1 MVNMVGSPSL
11 TIMSRNTQNRS
22 HYNRRRK
29 YRSNKNTS
37 AKVDSKNDL
46 SKAPE
51 EPKPLLIDKKELR
64 EAALERAKSRPI
76 RDRIL
81 AFFRRE
87 QNKDYKELIIN
98 TEALERRVAMMEN
111 GILQGFDV
119 ERLDEDR
126 MVGAIFKGKV
136 QNLEPGLKAAFVD
149 IGQEKNAFLHY
160 WDMLPGANNDPS
172 IEIVRENKR
181 KTHGQ
186 NEAKSIQDI
195 PRAFPIGSEIVVQI
209 TKAQIGSKGPRT
221 TTNLSLPGRFL
232 VLMPFA
238 GQCGISRK
246 IEEKAERS
254 RLKRIISN
262 LSLREGMG
270 VIIRTA
276 GQNKPDRFFDRDLHL
291 VLQRWDQIEAKMK
304 TQESPAF
311 LHEEP
316 DLIGLTARDFL
327 TDDIDRV
334 QVDKK
339 EDYNR
344 LIECIQQISP
354 KSKSKVNHFAE
365 QIPIFERFNVERQI
379 EQTFMRRVLLPSG
392 GEIVMEET
400 EALVSID
407 VNTGS
412 HKGDR
417 KDGKNFILQANVEAA
432 LEVARQMRLRNLGGL
447 VIVDFIDMK
456 NKNDQRKVFQ
466 KMKSAMADDKA
477 KHNILPI
484 SQLGIMQ
491 ITRQRHDE
499 SNSSGVY
506 EACPYCTGRGIVKS
520 PRSVSIEIQRK
531 ITSAVRHHSLE
542 SMNGTGLK
550 LKVFLHPSSLR
561 RLRGPDSKL
570 IERLERNYDLK
581 ISFEAAESYHLENF
595 KIIDE
600 FNDRE
605 IR

>member
-1 MVNMVGSPSL
+1 MA
-11 TIMSRNTQNRS
+11 RNTK
-22 HYNRRRK
+22 RRPNYSKRR
-29 YRSNKNTS
+29 RSNKK
-37 AKVDSKNDL
+37 AEKKKLEADKNDL
-46 SKAPE
+46 TLPPMEPAPIS
-51 EPKPLLIDKKELR
+51 IDKCKLR
-64 EAALERAKSRPI
+64 EEAIERAKKRPI
-76 RDRIL
+76 RERIL

-87 QNKDYKELIIN
+87 TKQDYKELIIN
-98 TEALERRVAMMEN
+98 TEALERRVALIEN
-111 GILQGFDV
+111 GVLQAFDV
-119 ERLDEDR
+119 ERLDEER

-136 QNLEPGLKAAFVD
+136 QNLEPGLKAAFVN

-181 KTHGQ
+181 KTPH
-186 NEAKSIQDI
+186 NRVEAKSIQEI
-195 PRAFPIGSEIVVQI
+195 PKVFPVGSEIIVQI
-209 TKAQIGSKGPRT
+209 TKGQIGSKGPRT
-221 TTNLSLPGRFL
+221 TTNLSLAGRFL
-232 VLMPFA
+232 VMMPYA

-246 IEEKAERS
+246 IDDKAERS

-276 GQNKPDRFFDRDLHL
+276 GQNKPERFFDRDLHL
-291 VLQRWDQIEAKMK
+291 LLQQWDEIEAKMK
-304 TQESPAF
+304 SQDSPCF
-311 LHEEP
+311 LYQEP
-316 DLIGLTARDFL
+316 DLIALTARDFL

-334 QVDKK
+334 QIDRK
-339 EDYNR
+339 EDYTR
-344 LIECIQQISP
+344 LIETIQRISP
-354 KSKSKVNHFAE
+354 KSKSKVTHFDE
-365 QIPIFERFNVERQI
+365 EIPIFERFNVERQI

-417 KDGKNFILQANVEAA
+417 KDGKNFILQANIEAA
-432 LEVARQMRLRNLGGL
+432 AEVCRQMRLRNLGGL
-447 VIVDFIDMK
+447 VIIDFIDMK
-456 NKNDQRKVFQ
+456 NKGDQRKVFQ
-466 KMKSAMADDKA
+466 KMKSSMADDKA

-499 SNSSGVY
+499 SNSSGIY
-506 EACPYCTGRGIVKS
+506 EPCPYCSGRGIVKS
-520 PRSVSIEIQRK
+520 PRAVSIEIQRK
-531 ITSAVRHHSLE
+531 ITSVVRRLRE
-542 SMNGTGLK
+542 ENIEKEAILK
-550 LKVFLHPSSLR
+550 IFLHPSTLR

-570 IERLERNYDLK
+570 IDRMERNYGLK
-581 ISFEAAESYHLENF
+581 LTFEAAETYHVENF
-595 KIIDE
+595 KLIDE
-600 FNDRE
+600 STNNE

>member
-1 MVNMVGSPSL
+1 MA
-11 TIMSRNTQNRS
+11 RNTKRRSKYSKHRRNRPQKG
-22 HYNRRRK
+22 NV
-29 YRSNKNTS
+29 NTLP
-37 AKVDSKNDL
+37 KNDL
-46 SKAPE
+46 TSAPV
-51 EPKPLLIDKKELR
+51 EPDPVLIDKKELR
-64 EAALERAKSRPI
+64 DQALERAKNRPI
-76 RDRIL
+76 RERIV

-87 QNKDYKELIIN
+87 KNKDYKELIIN
-98 TEALERRVAMMEN
+98 TEALERRVAKIEN
-111 GILQGFDV
+111 GILQGFEV
-119 ERLDEDR
+119 ERLSEDR

-172 IEIVRENKR
+172 IEIVRENK
-181 KTHGQ
+181 K
-186 NEAKSIQDI
+186 KSSGKSEIKSVKDI
-195 PRAFPIGSEIVVQI
+195 PKAFPIGSEIVVQI

-232 VLMPFA
+232 VLMPYA

-246 IEEKAERS
+246 IEDKSERG
-254 RLKRIISN
+254 RLKRIITS

-276 GQNKPDRFFDRDLHL
+276 GQNKPEQFFDRDLHL
-291 VLQRWDQIEAKMK
+291 LLQQWDEIESKIK
-304 TQESPAF
+304 SQDSPAF

-327 TDDIDRV
+327 TDDVDRV
-334 QVDKK
+334 QIDNK

-344 LIECIQQISP
+344 LIETIQRISP
-354 KSKSKVNHFAE
+354 KSKSKVSHFDE
-365 QIPIFERFNVERQI
+365 EIPIFERFNVERQI
-379 EQTFMRRVLLPSG
+379 EQTFMRRVMLPSG

-412 HKGDR
+412 HRGDR

-432 LEVARQMRLRNLGGL
+432 AEVARQMRLRNLGGL
-447 VIVDFIDMK
+447 VIIDFIDMK
-456 NKNDQRKVFQ
+456 NKNDQKKVLK
-466 KMKSAMADDKA
+466 KMRDSMSDDKA
-477 KHNILPI
+477 KHNVLPI

-499 SNSSGVY
+499 SNSSGIY

-531 ITSAVRHHSLE
+531 ISNAIRRSKIEQPTREEISLQ
-542 SMNGTGLK
+542 
-550 LKVFLHPSSLR
+550 VFLHPSTLR
-561 RLRGPDSKL
+561 RLRGPDSVL
-570 IERLERNYDLK
+570 IERMERNYNLT
-581 ISFEAAESYHLENF
+581 ISFEAADTYHVENF
-595 KIIDE
+595 KVVDE
-600 FNDRE
+600 INGNEVR
-605 IR
+605 

>member
-1 MVNMVGSPSL
+1 MA
-11 TIMSRNTQNRS
+11 RNTK
-22 HYNRRRK
+22 RRPNYSKRR
-29 YRSNKNTS
+29 RSNKKAETKEAES
-37 AKVDSKNDL
+37 DKNDL
-46 SKAPE
+46 TLPPVEPAPIS
-51 EPKPLLIDKKELR
+51 IDKGKLR
-64 EAALERAKSRPI
+64 EAAIERAKKRPI
-76 RDRIL
+76 RERIL

-87 QNKDYKELIIN
+87 TKQDYKELIIN
-98 TEALERRVAMMEN
+98 TEALERRVALIEN
-111 GILQGFDV
+111 GVLQAFDV
-119 ERLDEDR
+119 ERLDEER

-181 KTHGQ
+181 KTPH
-186 NEAKSIQDI
+186 NRLEAKSIQEI
-195 PRAFPIGSEIVVQI
+195 PKVFPVGSEIVVQI
-209 TKAQIGSKGPRT
+209 TKGQIGSKGPRT
-221 TTNLSLPGRFL
+221 TTNLSLAGRFL
-232 VLMPFA
+232 VMMPYA

-246 IEEKAERS
+246 IDDKTERS

-276 GQNKPDRFFDRDLHL
+276 GQNKPERFFDRDLHL
-291 VLQRWDQIEAKMK
+291 LLQQWDEIEAKMK
-304 TQESPAF
+304 SQDSPCF
-311 LHEEP
+311 LYQEP

-334 QVDKK
+334 QLDRK
-339 EDYNR
+339 EDYTR
-344 LIECIQQISP
+344 LIETIQRISP
-354 KSKSKVNHFAE
+354 KSKSKVSHFDE
-365 QIPIFERFNVERQI
+365 EIPIFERFNVERQI

-417 KDGKNFILQANVEAA
+417 KDGKNFILQANIEAA
-432 LEVARQMRLRNLGGL
+432 AEVCRQMRLRNLGGL
-447 VIVDFIDMK
+447 VIIDFIDMK
-456 NKNDQRKVFQ
+456 NKGDQRKVFQ
-466 KMKSAMADDKA
+466 KMKSSMADDKA

-499 SNSSGVY
+499 SNSSGIY
-506 EACPYCTGRGIVKS
+506 EPCPYCSGRGIVKS
-520 PRSVSIEIQRK
+520 PRAVSIEIQRK
-531 ITSAVRHHSLE
+531 ITSVVRRLRE
-542 SMNGTGLK
+542 ENIEKETNLK
-550 LKVFLHPSSLR
+550 IFLHPSTLR

-570 IERLERNYDLK
+570 IDRMERNYGLK
-581 ISFEAAESYHLENF
+581 LTFEAAETYHMENF
-595 KIIDE
+595 KLIDE
-600 FNDRE
+600 SSNNE

>member
-1 MVNMVGSPSL
+1 MA
-11 TIMSRNTQNRS
+11 RNTKRRPNYS
-22 HYNRRRK
+22 KRRRN
-29 YRSNKNTS
+29 RTS
-37 AKVDSKNDL
+37 SASPDPETNGNDL
-46 SKAPE
+46 TAPPAE
-51 EPKPLLIDKKELR
+51 AKPIHIDKRELR
-64 EAALERAKSRPI
+64 DACLERVKNRPI
-76 RDRIL
+76 RERIIS
-81 AFFRRE
+81 FFRRE
-87 QNKDYKELIIN
+87 PDKDYRELIIN

-111 GILQGFDV
+111 GILRGFDI

-172 IEIVRENKR
+172 IEIVRQNKR
-181 KTHGQ
+181 KSSGRK
-186 NEAKSIQDI
+186 EAKSVQDI
-195 PRAFPIGSEIVVQI
+195 PRAFPVGSEIVVQI

-232 VLMPFA
+232 VLMPYA

-246 IEEKAERS
+246 IDDKQERS
-254 RLKRIISN
+254 KLKRLINTLN
-262 LSLREGMG
+262 LPEGMG

-276 GQNKPDRFFDRDLHL
+276 GQGKHEKFFKRDLEL
-291 VLQRWDQIEAKMK
+291 LLQQWSKIEAKIKNNK
-304 TQESPAF
+304 TPAF
-311 LHEEP
+311 LYQEP

-327 TDDIDRV
+327 TEDVDRV

-339 EDYNR
+339 DDYNK
-344 LIECIQQISP
+344 LIETIQKISP
-354 KSKSKVNHFAE
+354 KFAKKVTFFDE
-365 QIPIFERFNVERQI
+365 EIPIFERFNVERQI

-412 HKGDR
+412 HKGNR

-432 LEVARQMRLRNLGGL
+432 MEVARQMRLRNLGGL
-447 VIVDFIDMK
+447 VIIDFIDMK
-456 NKNDQRKVFQ
+456 NKGDQRKVFQ
-466 KMKSAMADDKA
+466 KMKGAMADDKA

-506 EACPYCTGRGIVKS
+506 EPCPYCSGRGIVKS
-520 PRSVSIEIQRK
+520 PRAVSIEIQRK
-531 ITSAVRHHSLE
+531 ITSMVRRFRMEEGKEDLS
-542 SMNGTGLK
+542 
-550 LKVFLHPSSLR
+550 LKVFLHPSTLR

-570 IERLERNYDLK
+570 IDRMERNYGLK
-581 ISFEAAESYHLENF
+581 LSFEAADTYHVENF
-595 KIIDE
+595 KVIDE
-600 FNDRE
+600 STGKE
-605 IR
+605 VI

>member
-1 MVNMVGSPSL
+1 MA
-11 TIMSRNTQNRS
+11 RNTK
-22 HYNRRRK
+22 RRPNYSKRR
-29 YRSNKNTS
+29 RSNKKAETKEAES
-37 AKVDSKNDL
+37 DKNDL
-46 SKAPE
+46 TLPPVEPAPIS
-51 EPKPLLIDKKELR
+51 IDKGKLR
-64 EAALERAKSRPI
+64 EAAIERAKKRPI
-76 RDRIL
+76 RERIL

-87 QNKDYKELIIN
+87 TKQDYKELIIN
-98 TEALERRVAMMEN
+98 TEALERRVALIEN
-111 GILQGFDV
+111 GVLQAFDV
-119 ERLDEDR
+119 ERLDEER

-181 KTHGQ
+181 KTPH
-186 NEAKSIQDI
+186 NRLEAKSIQEI
-195 PRAFPIGSEIVVQI
+195 PKVFPVGSEIVVQI
-209 TKAQIGSKGPRT
+209 TKGQIGSKGPRT
-221 TTNLSLPGRFL
+221 TTNLSLAGRFL
-232 VLMPFA
+232 VMMPYA

-246 IEEKAERS
+246 IDDKTERS

-276 GQNKPDRFFDRDLHL
+276 GQNKPERFFDRDLHL
-291 VLQRWDQIEAKMK
+291 LLQQWDEIEAKMK
-304 TQESPAF
+304 SQDSPCF
-311 LHEEP
+311 LYQEP

-334 QVDKK
+334 QIERK
-339 EDYNR
+339 EDYTR
-344 LIECIQQISP
+344 LIETIQRISP
-354 KSKSKVNHFAE
+354 KSKSKVSHFDE
-365 QIPIFERFNVERQI
+365 EIPIFERFNVERQI

-417 KDGKNFILQANVEAA
+417 KDGKNFILQANIEAA
-432 LEVARQMRLRNLGGL
+432 AEVCRQMRLRNLGGL
-447 VIVDFIDMK
+447 VIIDFIDMK
-456 NKNDQRKVFQ
+456 NKGDQRKVFQ
-466 KMKSAMADDKA
+466 KMKSSMADDKA

-499 SNSSGVY
+499 SNSSGIY
-506 EACPYCTGRGIVKS
+506 EPCPYCSGRGIVKS
-520 PRSVSIEIQRK
+520 PRAVSIEIQRK
-531 ITSAVRHHSLE
+531 ITSVIRRLRE
-542 SMNGTGLK
+542 ENIEKETNLK
-550 LKVFLHPSSLR
+550 IFLHPSTLR

-570 IERLERNYDLK
+570 IDRMERNYGLK
-581 ISFEAAESYHLENF
+581 LTFEAAETYHMENF
-595 KIIDE
+595 KLIDE
-600 FNDRE
+600 SSNNE

>member
-1 MVNMVGSPSL
+1 MA
-11 TIMSRNTQNRS
+11 RNTK
-22 HYNRRRK
+22 RRPNYSKRR
-29 YRSNKNTS
+29 RSNKKAETKEAES
-37 AKVDSKNDL
+37 DKNDL
-46 SKAPE
+46 TLPPVEPAPIS
-51 EPKPLLIDKKELR
+51 IDKGKLR
-64 EAALERAKSRPI
+64 EAAIERAKKRPI
-76 RDRIL
+76 RERIL

-87 QNKDYKELIIN
+87 TKQDYKELIIN
-98 TEALERRVAMMEN
+98 TEALERRVALIEN
-111 GILQGFDV
+111 GVLQAFDV
-119 ERLDEDR
+119 ERLDEER

-181 KTHGQ
+181 KTPH
-186 NEAKSIQDI
+186 NRLEAKSIQEI
-195 PRAFPIGSEIVVQI
+195 PKVFPVGSEIVVQI
-209 TKAQIGSKGPRT
+209 TKGQIGSKGPRT
-221 TTNLSLPGRFL
+221 TTNLSLAGRFL
-232 VLMPFA
+232 VMMPYA

-246 IEEKAERS
+246 IDDKTERS

-276 GQNKPDRFFDRDLHL
+276 GQNKPERFFDRDLHL
-291 VLQRWDQIEAKMK
+291 LLQQWDEIEAKMK
-304 TQESPAF
+304 SQDSPCF
-311 LHEEP
+311 LYQEP

-334 QVDKK
+334 QIDRK
-339 EDYNR
+339 EDYTR
-344 LIECIQQISP
+344 LIETIQRISP
-354 KSKSKVNHFAE
+354 KSKSKVSHFDE
-365 QIPIFERFNVERQI
+365 EIPIFERFNVERQI

-417 KDGKNFILQANVEAA
+417 KDGKNFILQANIEAA
-432 LEVARQMRLRNLGGL
+432 AEVCRQMRLRNLGGL
-447 VIVDFIDMK
+447 VIIDFIDMK
-456 NKNDQRKVFQ
+456 NKGDQRKVFQ
-466 KMKSAMADDKA
+466 KMKSSMADDKA

-499 SNSSGVY
+499 SNSSGIY
-506 EACPYCTGRGIVKS
+506 EPCPYCSGRGIVKS
-520 PRSVSIEIQRK
+520 PRAVSIEIQRK
-531 ITSAVRHHSLE
+531 ITSVIRRLRE
-542 SMNGTGLK
+542 ENIEKETNLK
-550 LKVFLHPSSLR
+550 IFLHPSTLR

-570 IERLERNYDLK
+570 IDRMERNYGLK
-581 ISFEAAESYHLENF
+581 LTFEAAETYHMENF
-595 KIIDE
+595 KLIDE
-600 FNDRE
+600 SSNNE

>member
-1 MVNMVGSPSL
+1 MA
-11 TIMSRNTQNRS
+11 RNTK
-22 HYNRRRK
+22 RRPNYSKRR
-29 YRSNKNTS
+29 RSNKN
-37 AKVDSKNDL
+37 AEKRKADSDINNL
-46 SKAPE
+46 TLPPVEPAPIS
-51 EPKPLLIDKKELR
+51 IDKGKLR
-64 EAALERAKSRPI
+64 DAAIERAKKRPI
-76 RDRIL
+76 RERIL

-87 QNKDYKELIIN
+87 TKQDYKELIIN
-98 TEALERRVAMMEN
+98 TEALERRVALIEN
-111 GILQGFDV
+111 GVLQAFDV
-119 ERLDEDR
+119 ERLDEER

-181 KTHGQ
+181 KTPH
-186 NEAKSIQDI
+186 NRLEAKSIQEI
-195 PRAFPIGSEIVVQI
+195 PKVFPVGSEIVVQI
-209 TKAQIGSKGPRT
+209 TKGQIGSKGPRT
-221 TTNLSLPGRFL
+221 TTNLSLAGRFL
-232 VLMPFA
+232 VLMPYA

-246 IEEKAERS
+246 IDDKAERS

-276 GQNKPDRFFDRDLHL
+276 GQNKPERFFDRDLHL
-291 VLQRWDQIEAKMK
+291 LLQGWDEIEAKMK
-304 TQESPAF
+304 SQDSPCF
-311 LHEEP
+311 LYQEP

-334 QVDKK
+334 QIDRK
-339 EDYNR
+339 EDYTR
-344 LIECIQQISP
+344 LIETIQRISP
-354 KSKSKVNHFAE
+354 KSKSKVSHFDE
-365 QIPIFERFNVERQI
+365 EIPIFERFNVERQI

-417 KDGKNFILQANVEAA
+417 KDGKNFILQANLEAA
-432 LEVARQMRLRNLGGL
+432 AEVCRQMRLRNLGGL
-447 VIVDFIDMK
+447 VIIDFIDMK
-456 NKNDQRKVFQ
+456 NKGDQRKVFQ
-466 KMKSAMADDKA
+466 RMKSSMADDKA

-499 SNSSGVY
+499 SNSSGIY
-506 EACPYCTGRGIVKS
+506 ESCPYCSGRGIVKS
-520 PRSVSIEIQRK
+520 PRAVSIEIQRK
-531 ITSAVRHHSLE
+531 ITSVVRRLRE
-542 SMNGTGLK
+542 ENIEKEANLK
-550 LKVFLHPSSLR
+550 IFLHPSTLR
-561 RLRGPDSKL
+561 RFRGPDSKL
-570 IERLERNYDLK
+570 IDRMERNYGLK
-581 ISFEAAESYHLENF
+581 LTFEAAETYHVENF
-595 KIIDE
+595 KLIDE
-600 FNDRE
+600 STNSE

>member
-1 MVNMVGSPSL
+1 MARRNRHRAS
-11 TIMSRNTQNRS
+11 SRNYQ
-22 HYNRRRK
+22 K
-29 YRSNKNTS
+29 KNS
-37 AKVDSKNDL
+37 SSSEENGNQSENDL
-46 SKAPE
+46 SAAPVE
-51 EPKPLLIDKKELR
+51 QPPFNVDKGKLR
-64 EAALERAKSRPI
+64 DEALERAKNRPI
-76 RDRIL
+76 RERIL
-81 AFFRRE
+81 AFFRR
-87 QNKDYKELIIN
+87 QQSKDYKELIIN

-111 GILQGFDV
+111 GILQAFDI
-119 ERLDEDR
+119 ERLDKER

-136 QNLEPGLKAAFVD
+136 QNLEAGLKAAFVD

-172 IEIVRENKR
+172 VEIVRENKKKSKGR
-181 KTHGQ
+181 
-186 NEAKSIQDI
+186 NEAKSVSDI
-195 PRAFPIGSEIVVQI
+195 PRVFPIGSEIVVQI

-232 VLMPFA
+232 VLMPYA

-246 IEEKAERS
+246 IEERSERT
-254 RLKRIISN
+254 RIKRIIGN
-262 LSLREGMG
+262 LPLREGMG
-270 VIIRTA
+270 VIVRTA
-276 GQNKPDRFFDRDLHL
+276 GQNKPERFFVRDLHIL
-291 VLQRWDQIEAKMK
+291 MQQWDQIEAKIK
-304 TQESPAF
+304 SEKEPT
-311 LHEEP
+311 LLYEEP

-334 QVDKK
+334 QVDNQA
-339 EDYNR
+339 DFNR
-344 LIECIQQISP
+344 LIETIQKVSP
-354 KSKSKVNHFAE
+354 KSKSKVSFFDE
-365 QIPIFERFNVERQI
+365 EIPIFQRFNVERQI

-417 KDGKNFILQANVEAA
+417 KDGKNFILQANIEAA
-432 LEVARQMRLRNLGGL
+432 VEVARQMRLRNLGGL

-456 NKNDQRKVFQ
+456 SKGDQKKVFQ
-466 KMKSAMADDKA
+466 KMKSAMADDKS

-506 EACPYCTGRGIVKS
+506 EPCPYCKGRGIVKS
-520 PRSVSIEIQRK
+520 PRSVSIEIQRL
-531 ITSAVRHHSLE
+531 ITSAVRAQITDSSE
-542 SMNGTGLK
+542 SNPK
-550 LKVFLHPSSLR
+550 IKVFLHPRTLR
-561 RLRGPDSKL
+561 RLRGPDSSL
-570 IERLERNYDLK
+570 IKRLELNYNLE
-581 ISFEAAESYHLENF
+581 INFEAAETYHIENY

-600 FNDRE
+600 VSGKE

>member
-1 MVNMVGSPSL
+1 
-11 TIMSRNTQNRS
+11 MSRNTKNRS
-22 HYNRRRK
+22 HNRRRN
-29 YRSNKNTS
+29 RSNRKPVEN
-37 AKVDSKNDL
+37 AEPKNDL
-46 SKAPE
+46 TRAPT
-51 EPKPLLIDKKELR
+51 EPKPIHIDKKELR
-64 EAALERAKSRPI
+64 ESALDRAKNRPI
-76 RDRIL
+76 RERIL
-81 AFFRRE
+81 SFFRRE
-87 QNKDYKELIIN
+87 KDKDYKELIIN

-119 ERLDEDR
+119 ERLNEDR

-172 IEIVRENKR
+172 IEIVRENK
-181 KTHGQ
+181 KKSSGK
-186 NEAKSIQDI
+186 NEAKSIKDI

-232 VLMPFA
+232 VLMPYA

-246 IEEKAERS
+246 IEEKSERT
-254 RLKRIISN
+254 RLKRILSN

-276 GQNKPDRFFDRDLHL
+276 GQNKPERFFDRDLHL
-291 VLQRWDQIEAKMK
+291 LLQQWDEIEAKM
-304 TQESPAF
+304 QSQDSPAF
-311 LHEEP
+311 LYEEP

-334 QVDKK
+334 QVDNKD
-339 EDYNR
+339 DYNR
-344 LIECIQQISP
+344 LIETIQRISP
-354 KSKSKVNHFAE
+354 KSKSKVSHFDE
-365 QIPIFERFNVERQI
+365 EIPIFERFNVERQI

-417 KDGKNFILQANVEAA
+417 KDGKNFILQANIEAA
-432 LEVARQMRLRNLGGL
+432 MEVCRQMRLRNLGGL

-466 KMKSAMADDKA
+466 KMKASMADDKA

-506 EACPYCTGRGIVKS
+506 EPCPYCNGRGIVKS

-531 ITSAVRHHSLE
+531 ITSAVRRSRLE
-542 SMNGTGLK
+542 PSTERNLK
-550 LKVFLHPSSLR
+550 LKVFLHPSTLR

-570 IERLERNYDLK
+570 VERMERNYDLQ
-581 ISFEAAESYHLENF
+581 IEFEASDSYHLENF
-595 KIIDE
+595 KIIDLATDQE
-600 FNDRE
+600 VR
-605 IR
+605 

>member
-1 MVNMVGSPSL
+1 M
-11 TIMSRNTQNRS
+11 TR
-22 HYNRRRK
+22 
-29 YRSNKNTS
+29 
-37 AKVDSKNDL
+37 
-46 SKAPE
+46 APT
-51 EPKPLLIDKKELR
+51 EPKPIHIDKKELR
-64 EAALERAKSRPI
+64 ESALERAKNRPI
-76 RDRIL
+76 RERIL
-81 AFFRRE
+81 SFFRRE
-87 QNKDYKELIIN
+87 KDKDYKELIIN

-119 ERLDEDR
+119 ERLNEDR

-172 IEIVRENKR
+172 IEIVRENK
-181 KTHGQ
+181 KKSSGK
-186 NEAKSIQDI
+186 NEAKSIKDI

-232 VLMPFA
+232 VLMPYA

-246 IEEKAERS
+246 IEEKSERT
-254 RLKRIISN
+254 RLKRILSN

-276 GQNKPDRFFDRDLHL
+276 GQNKPERFFDRDLHL
-291 VLQRWDQIEAKMK
+291 LLQQWDEIEAKM
-304 TQESPAF
+304 QSQDSPAF
-311 LHEEP
+311 LYEEP

-334 QVDKK
+334 QVDNKD
-339 EDYNR
+339 DYNR
-344 LIECIQQISP
+344 LIETIQRISP
-354 KSKSKVNHFAE
+354 KSKSKVSHFDE
-365 QIPIFERFNVERQI
+365 EIPIFERFNVERQI

-417 KDGKNFILQANVEAA
+417 KDGKNFILQANIEAA
-432 LEVARQMRLRNLGGL
+432 MEVCRQMRLRNLGGL

-466 KMKSAMADDKA
+466 KMKASMADDKA

-506 EACPYCTGRGIVKS
+506 EPCPYCNGRGIVKS

-531 ITSAVRHHSLE
+531 ITSAVRRSRLE
-542 SMNGTGLK
+542 PSTERNLK
-550 LKVFLHPSSLR
+550 LKVFLHPSTLR

-570 IERLERNYDLK
+570 VERMERNYDLQ
-581 ISFEAAESYHLENF
+581 IEFEASDSYHLENF
-595 KIIDE
+595 KIIDLATDQE
-600 FNDRE
+600 VR
-605 IR
+605 

>member
-1 MVNMVGSPSL
+1 MA
-11 TIMSRNTQNRS
+11 RNTKRRPNYS
-22 HYNRRRK
+22 KRRRK
-29 YRSNKNTS
+29 TKPSQPETPERG
-37 AKVDSKNDL
+37 L
-46 SKAPE
+46 SSPPV
-51 EPKPLLIDKKELR
+51 EPPPIHIDKKELR
-64 EAALERAKSRPI
+64 EAAELRAKNRPI
-76 RDRIL
+76 RERIAAL
-81 AFFRRE
+81 LFRRE
-87 QNKDYKELIIN
+87 PNKDYKELIIN
-98 TEALERRVAMMEN
+98 TEALERRVATMEN
-111 GILQGFDV
+111 GILQGFEV

-136 QNLEPGLKAAFVD
+136 QNLEAGLKAAFVD

-172 IEIVRENKR
+172 IEIVRENKSKSSR
-181 KTHGQ
+181 
-186 NEAKSIQDI
+186 NDAKSVKDI
-195 PRAFPIGSEIVVQI
+195 PRAFPVGKEIVVQI

-232 VLMPFA
+232 VLMPYS

-246 IEEKAERS
+246 IEDKAERAK
-254 RLKRIISN
+254 LKRMIGN
-262 LSLREGMG
+262 LPLREGMG
-270 VIIRTA
+270 VIIRTV
-276 GQNKPDRFFDRDLHL
+276 GQGKDDKFFLRDFDML
-291 VLQRWDQIEAKMK
+291 LQQWDEIEAKIK
-304 TQESPAF
+304 TQQSPAF
-311 LHEEP
+311 LYQEP

-339 EDYNR
+339 DDYNR
-344 LIECIQQISP
+344 LIEKTHVKQLRRKI
-354 KSKSKVNHFAE
+354 NLFDE
-365 QIPIFERFNVERQI
+365 EIPIFERFNVERQI

-432 LEVARQMRLRNLGGL
+432 MEVARQMRLRNLGGL
-447 VIVDFIDMK
+447 VIIDFIDMK
-456 NKNDQRKVFQ
+456 NKGDQRKVFT
-466 KMKSAMADDKA
+466 KMKTAMAEDKA

-506 EACPYCTGRGIVKS
+506 EPCPYCMGRGIVKS
-520 PRSVSIEIQRK
+520 PRAVSIEIQRK
-531 ITSAVRHHSLE
+531 ITNMVRRFRMDEGKENL
-542 SMNGTGLK
+542 NLK
-550 LKVFLHPSSLR
+550 IFLHPSALR

-570 IERLERNYDLK
+570 MDLMERNYDVKL
-581 ISFEAAESYHLENF
+581 SFEAAESYHVENY
-595 KIIDE
+595 KLIDE
-600 FNDRE
+600 LTGKE
-605 IR
+605 IL

>member
-1 MVNMVGSPSL
+1 MA
-11 TIMSRNTQNRS
+11 RNTK
-22 HYNRRRK
+22 RRPNYSKRR
-29 YRSNKNTS
+29 RSNKK
-37 AKVDSKNDL
+37 AEKKKLEADKNDL
-46 SKAPE
+46 TLPPMEPAPIS
-51 EPKPLLIDKKELR
+51 IDKCKLR
-64 EAALERAKSRPI
+64 EEAIERAKKRPI
-76 RDRIL
+76 RERIL

-87 QNKDYKELIIN
+87 TKQDYKELIIN
-98 TEALERRVAMMEN
+98 TEALERRVALIEN
-111 GILQGFDV
+111 GVLQAFDV
-119 ERLDEDR
+119 ERLDEER

-136 QNLEPGLKAAFVD
+136 QNLEPGLKAAFVN

-181 KTHGQ
+181 KTPH
-186 NEAKSIQDI
+186 NRVEAKSIQEI
-195 PRAFPIGSEIVVQI
+195 PKVFPVGSEIIVQI
-209 TKAQIGSKGPRT
+209 TKGQIGSKGPRT
-221 TTNLSLPGRFL
+221 TTNLSLAGRFL
-232 VLMPFA
+232 VMMPYA

-246 IEEKAERS
+246 IDDKAERS

-276 GQNKPDRFFDRDLHL
+276 GQNKPERFFDRDLHL
-291 VLQRWDQIEAKMK
+291 LLQQWDEIEAKMK
-304 TQESPAF
+304 SQDSPCF
-311 LHEEP
+311 LYQEP

-334 QVDKK
+334 QIDRK
-339 EDYNR
+339 EDYTR
-344 LIECIQQISP
+344 LIETIQRISP
-354 KSKSKVNHFAE
+354 KSKSKVTHFDE
-365 QIPIFERFNVERQI
+365 EIPIFERFNVERQV

-417 KDGKNFILQANVEAA
+417 KDGKNFILQANIEAA
-432 LEVARQMRLRNLGGL
+432 AEVCRQMRLRNLGGL
-447 VIVDFIDMK
+447 VIIDFIDMK
-456 NKNDQRKVFQ
+456 NKGDQRKVFQ
-466 KMKSAMADDKA
+466 KMKSSMADDKA

-499 SNSSGVY
+499 SNSSGIY
-506 EACPYCTGRGIVKS
+506 EPCPYCSGRGIVKS
-520 PRSVSIEIQRK
+520 PRAVSIEIQRK
-531 ITSAVRHHSLE
+531 ITSVVRRLRE
-542 SMNGTGLK
+542 ENIEKEAILK
-550 LKVFLHPSSLR
+550 IFLHPSTLR

-570 IERLERNYDLK
+570 IDRMERNYGLK
-581 ISFEAAESYHLENF
+581 LTFEAAETYHVENF
-595 KIIDE
+595 KLIDE
-600 FNDRE
+600 STNNE

>member
-1 MVNMVGSPSL
+1 MARRKRHRSS
-11 TIMSRNTQNRS
+11 SRNNTNKSSTGSANPDSPVPTDLTQAPVEPPPF
-22 HYNRRRK
+22 H
-29 YRSNKNTS
+29 
-37 AKVDSKNDL
+37 VDKG
-46 SKAPE
+46 K
-51 EPKPLLIDKKELR
+51 LR
-64 EAALERAKSRPI
+64 EHALERAKNRPI
-76 RDRIL
+76 RERIL
-81 AFFRRE
+81 AFFRR
-87 QNKDYKELIIN
+87 QQSKDYKELIIN

-111 GILQGFDV
+111 GILQGFDI
-119 ERLDEDR
+119 ERLDKER

-136 QNLEPGLKAAFVD
+136 QNLEAGLKAAFVD

-172 IEIVRENKR
+172 IEIVRENK
-181 KTHGQ
+181 KKSKGKD
-186 NEAKSIQDI
+186 EAKSVSDI
-195 PRAFPIGSEIVVQI
+195 PRVYPIGSEIVVQI

-232 VLMPFA
+232 VLMPYA

-246 IEEKAERS
+246 IEEKSERS
-254 RLKRIISN
+254 RLKRIIGN

-276 GQNKPDRFFDRDLHL
+276 GQNKPERFFVRDLHL
-291 VLQRWDQIEAKMK
+291 LLQQWDQIESRIKNDP
-304 TQESPAF
+304 SPA
-311 LHEEP
+311 LLYEEP

-327 TDDIDRV
+327 TDDVDRV
-334 QVDKK
+334 QVDNQ
-339 EDYNR
+339 EDFSR
-344 LIECIQQISP
+344 LLETIQKISP
-354 KSKSKVNHFAE
+354 KSKSKVSLFE
-365 QIPIFERFNVERQI
+365 EDIPIFQRFNVERQI

-432 LEVARQMRLRNLGGL
+432 AEVARQMRLRNLGGL

-456 NKNDQRKVFQ
+456 SKGDQRKVFQ
-466 KMKSAMADDKA
+466 KMKSSMAEDKA

-506 EACPYCTGRGIVKS
+506 EPCPYCKGRGVVKS
-520 PRSVSIEIQRK
+520 PRSVSIEIQRL
-531 ITSAVRHHSLE
+531 ITSAVRRQQLE
-542 SMNGTGLK
+542 SSAANLT
-550 LKVFLHPSSLR
+550 LKVYLHPRTLR
-561 RLRGPDSKL
+561 RLRGPDAPLIQKL
-570 IERLERNYDLK
+570 EKNYGLEITY
-581 ISFEAAESYHLENF
+581 EAAESYHIENY
-595 KIIDE
+595 KIVDE
-600 FNDRE
+600 LSGKE

>member
-1 MVNMVGSPSL
+1 MLSVLGYTSL
-11 TIMSRNTQNRS
+11 QIMARNTKRRS
-22 HYNRRRK
+22 NYSKNRRNHSSRGK
-29 YRSNKNTS
+29 PKKPNTT
-37 AKVDSKNDL
+37 NDL
-46 SKAPE
+46 SSAPS
-51 EPKPLLIDKKELR
+51 EPDPILIDKKELR
-64 EAALERAKSRPI
+64 DGALERAKSRPI
-76 RDRIL
+76 RERIM

-87 QNKDYKELIIN
+87 ANKDYKELIIN
-98 TEALERRVAMMEN
+98 TEALERRVARIEN

-172 IEIVRENKR
+172 IEIVRENK
-181 KTHGQ
+181 KKSSGK
-186 NEAKSIQDI
+186 NEIKSIKDI
-195 PRAFPIGSEIVVQI
+195 PKAFPIGSEIVVQI

-232 VLMPFA
+232 VLMPYA

-246 IEEKAERS
+246 IEDKSERS
-254 RLKRIISN
+254 RLKRIIGN

-276 GQNKPDRFFDRDLHL
+276 GQNKPERFFDRDLNL
-291 VLQRWDQIEAKMK
+291 LKKQWDEIEAKMK
-304 TQESPAF
+304 SQDSPAF
-311 LHEEP
+311 LYEEP

-327 TDDIDRV
+327 TDDVDRV

-344 LIECIQQISP
+344 LIETIQRISP
-354 KSKSKVNHFAE
+354 KSKSKVTHFDE
-365 QIPIFERFNVERQI
+365 EIPIFERFNVERQI

-417 KDGKNFILQANVEAA
+417 KDGKNFILQANIEAA
-432 LEVARQMRLRNLGGL
+432 MEVARQMRLRNLGGL

-456 NKNDQRKVFQ
+456 NKGDQRKVHQ
-466 KMKSAMADDKA
+466 RMKAAMADDKA

-499 SNSSGVY
+499 SNSSGIY
-506 EACPYCTGRGIVKS
+506 DACPYCTGRGIVKS
-520 PRSVSIEIQRK
+520 PRAVSIEIQRK
-531 ITSAVRHHSLE
+531 ISNAISRYKAMEPASAE
-542 SMNGTGLK
+542 LK
-550 LKVFLHPSSLR
+550 LKVYLHPGNLR

-570 IERLERNYDLK
+570 IERMQRNYNL
-581 ISFEAAESYHLENF
+581 SLTFEAAETYHVENF
-595 KIIDE
+595 KVIDE
-600 FNDRE
+600 TTGE
-605 IR
+605 EVK

>member
-1 MVNMVGSPSL
+1 LDSS
-11 TIMSRNTQNRS
+11 TIVVMARRNRHRASSRNYQ
-22 HYNRRRK
+22 K
-29 YRSNKNTS
+29 KNS
-37 AKVDSKNDL
+37 SSFEENGNQSENDL
-46 SKAPE
+46 SAAPVE
-51 EPKPLLIDKKELR
+51 QPPFHVDKGKLR
-64 EAALERAKSRPI
+64 DEALERAKNRPI
-76 RDRIL
+76 RERIL
-81 AFFRRE
+81 AFFRR
-87 QNKDYKELIIN
+87 QQSKDYKELIIN

-111 GILQGFDV
+111 GILQAFDI
-119 ERLDEDR
+119 ERLDKER

-136 QNLEPGLKAAFVD
+136 QNLEAGLKAAFVD

-172 IEIVRENKR
+172 VEIVRENKKKSKGR
-181 KTHGQ
+181 
-186 NEAKSIQDI
+186 NEAKSVSDI
-195 PRAFPIGSEIVVQI
+195 PRVFPIGSEIVVQI

-232 VLMPFA
+232 VLMPYA

-246 IEEKAERS
+246 IEERSERT
-254 RLKRIISN
+254 RIKRIIGN
-262 LSLREGMG
+262 LPLREGMG
-270 VIIRTA
+270 VIVRTA
-276 GQNKPDRFFDRDLHL
+276 GQNKPERFFVRDLHIL
-291 VLQRWDQIEAKMK
+291 MQQWDQIEAKIK
-304 TQESPAF
+304 SEKEPT
-311 LHEEP
+311 LLYEEP

-334 QVDKK
+334 QVDNQA
-339 EDYNR
+339 DFNR
-344 LIECIQQISP
+344 LIETIQKVSP
-354 KSKSKVNHFAE
+354 KSKSKVSFFDE
-365 QIPIFERFNVERQI
+365 EIPIFQRFNVERQI

-417 KDGKNFILQANVEAA
+417 KDGKNFILQANIEAA
-432 LEVARQMRLRNLGGL
+432 VEVARQMRLRNLGGL

-456 NKNDQRKVFQ
+456 SKGDQKKVFQ
-466 KMKSAMADDKA
+466 KMKSAMADDKS

-506 EACPYCTGRGIVKS
+506 EPCPYCKGRGIVKS
-520 PRSVSIEIQRK
+520 PRSVSIEIQRL
-531 ITSAVRHHSLE
+531 ITNAVRAQITDNSE
-542 SMNGTGLK
+542 SNPK
-550 LKVFLHPSSLR
+550 IKVFLHPRTLR
-561 RLRGPDSKL
+561 RLRGPDSSL
-570 IERLERNYDLK
+570 IKRLELNYNLE
-581 ISFEAAESYHLENF
+581 INFEAAETYHIENY

-600 FNDRE
+600 VSGKE

>member
-1 MVNMVGSPSL
+1 MA
-11 TIMSRNTQNRS
+11 RNTK
-22 HYNRRRK
+22 RRPNYSKRR
-29 YRSNKNTS
+29 RSNKN
-37 AKVDSKNDL
+37 AEKRKADSDINNL
-46 SKAPE
+46 TLPPVEPAPIS
-51 EPKPLLIDKKELR
+51 IDKGKLR
-64 EAALERAKSRPI
+64 EAAIERAKKRPI
-76 RDRIL
+76 RERIL

-87 QNKDYKELIIN
+87 TKQDYKELIIN
-98 TEALERRVAMMEN
+98 TEALERRVALIEN
-111 GILQGFDV
+111 GVLQAFDV
-119 ERLDEDR
+119 ERLDEER

-181 KTHGQ
+181 KTPH
-186 NEAKSIQDI
+186 NRLEAKSIQEI
-195 PRAFPIGSEIVVQI
+195 PKVFPVGSEIVVQI
-209 TKAQIGSKGPRT
+209 TKGQIGSKGPRT
-221 TTNLSLPGRFL
+221 TTNLSLAGRFL
-232 VLMPFA
+232 VLMPYA

-246 IEEKAERS
+246 IDDKAERS

-276 GQNKPDRFFDRDLHL
+276 GQNKPERFFDRDLHL
-291 VLQRWDQIEAKMK
+291 LLQQWDEIEAKMK
-304 TQESPAF
+304 SQDSPCF
-311 LHEEP
+311 LYQEP

-334 QVDKK
+334 QIDRK
-339 EDYNR
+339 EDYTR
-344 LIECIQQISP
+344 LIETIQRISP
-354 KSKSKVNHFAE
+354 KSKSKVSHFDE
-365 QIPIFERFNVERQI
+365 EIPIFERFNVERQI

-417 KDGKNFILQANVEAA
+417 KDGKNFILQANLEAA
-432 LEVARQMRLRNLGGL
+432 AEVCRQMRLRNLGGL
-447 VIVDFIDMK
+447 VIIDFIDMK
-456 NKNDQRKVFQ
+456 NKGDQRKVFQ
-466 KMKSAMADDKA
+466 RMKSSMADDKA

-499 SNSSGVY
+499 SNSSGIY
-506 EACPYCTGRGIVKS
+506 ESCPYCSGRGIVKS
-520 PRSVSIEIQRK
+520 PRAVSIEIQRK
-531 ITSAVRHHSLE
+531 ITSVVRRLRE
-542 SMNGTGLK
+542 ENIEKEANLK
-550 LKVFLHPSSLR
+550 IFLHPSTLR
-561 RLRGPDSKL
+561 RFRGPDSKL
-570 IERLERNYDLK
+570 IDRMERNYGLK
-581 ISFEAAESYHLENF
+581 LTFEAAETYHVENF
-595 KIIDE
+595 KLIDE
-600 FNDRE
+600 STNSE

>member
-1 MVNMVGSPSL
+1 
-11 TIMSRNTQNRS
+11 
-22 HYNRRRK
+22 
-29 YRSNKNTS
+29 
-37 AKVDSKNDL
+37 
-46 SKAPE
+46 
-51 EPKPLLIDKKELR
+51 
-64 EAALERAKSRPI
+64 
-76 RDRIL
+76 
-81 AFFRRE
+81 
-87 QNKDYKELIIN
+87 
-98 TEALERRVAMMEN
+98 
-111 GILQGFDV
+111 
-119 ERLDEDR
+119 

-181 KTHGQ
+181 KTP
-186 NEAKSIQDI
+186 NNRVEAKSIQEI
-195 PRAFPIGSEIVVQI
+195 PKVFPVGSEIVVQI
-209 TKAQIGSKGPRT
+209 TKGQIGSKGPRT

-232 VLMPFA
+232 VLMPYA

-246 IEEKAERS
+246 IDDKTERS
-254 RLKRIISN
+254 RLKRIIGN

-276 GQNKPDRFFDRDLHL
+276 GQHKSERFFYNDLRIL
-291 VLQRWDQIEAKMK
+291 LQQWDEIEAKMK
-304 TQESPAF
+304 TQSSPCF
-311 LHEEP
+311 LYQEP

-334 QVDKK
+334 QIDRKD
-339 EDYNR
+339 DYNR
-344 LIECIQQISP
+344 LIENIERVSK
-354 KSKSKVNHFAE
+354 KSKSKISFFDE
-365 QIPIFERFNVERQI
+365 EIPIFERFNVERQI

-417 KDGKNFILQANVEAA
+417 KDGKNFILQANIEAA
-432 LEVARQMRLRNLGGL
+432 AEVCRQMKLRNLGGL
-447 VIVDFIDMK
+447 VIIDFIDMK
-456 NKNDQRKVFQ
+456 NKGDQRKVFQ
-466 KMKSAMADDKA
+466 KMKSSMADDKA

-499 SNSSGVY
+499 SNSSGIY
-506 EACPYCTGRGIVKS
+506 EPCPYCSGRGIVKS
-520 PRSVSIEIQRK
+520 PRAVSIEIQRK
-531 ITSAVRHHSLE
+531 ITSVARR
-542 SMNGTGLK
+542 LK
-550 LKVFLHPSSLR
+550 EENANSEVKIKIFLHPSTLR

-570 IERLERNYDLK
+570 IDRMERNYGLK
-581 ISFEAAESYHLENF
+581 LNFEAAETYHVENF
-595 KIIDE
+595 KLVDE
-600 FNDRE
+600 SNNNE

>member
-1 MVNMVGSPSL
+1 MA
-11 TIMSRNTQNRS
+11 RNTK
-22 HYNRRRK
+22 RRPNYSKRR
-29 YRSNKNTS
+29 RSNKKAEKKKLQS
-37 AKVDSKNDL
+37 DKNDL
-46 SKAPE
+46 TLPPIEPAPIS
-51 EPKPLLIDKKELR
+51 IDKCKLR
-64 EAALERAKSRPI
+64 EEAIERAKKRPI
-76 RDRIL
+76 RERIL

-87 QNKDYKELIIN
+87 TKQDYKELIIN
-98 TEALERRVAMMEN
+98 TEALERRVALIEN
-111 GILQGFDV
+111 GVLQALDV
-119 ERLDEDR
+119 ERLDEER

-136 QNLEPGLKAAFVD
+136 QNLEPGLKAAFVN

-181 KTHGQ
+181 KTPH
-186 NEAKSIQDI
+186 NRVEAKSIQEI
-195 PRAFPIGSEIVVQI
+195 PKVFPVGSEIIVQI
-209 TKAQIGSKGPRT
+209 TKGQIGSKGPRT
-221 TTNLSLPGRFL
+221 TTNLSLAGRFL
-232 VLMPFA
+232 VMMPYA

-246 IEEKAERS
+246 IDDKSERS

-276 GQNKPDRFFDRDLHL
+276 GQNKPERFFDRDLHL
-291 VLQRWDQIEAKMK
+291 LLQQWDEIEAKMK
-304 TQESPAF
+304 SQDSPCF
-311 LHEEP
+311 LYQEP

-334 QVDKK
+334 QVDRK
-339 EDYNR
+339 EDYTR
-344 LIECIQQISP
+344 LIETIQRISP
-354 KSKSKVNHFAE
+354 KSKSKVTHFDE
-365 QIPIFERFNVERQI
+365 EIPIFERFNVERQI

-417 KDGKNFILQANVEAA
+417 KDGKNFILQANIEAA
-432 LEVARQMRLRNLGGL
+432 AEVCRQMRLRNLGGL
-447 VIVDFIDMK
+447 VIIDFIDMK
-456 NKNDQRKVFQ
+456 NKGDQRKVFQ
-466 KMKSAMADDKA
+466 KMKSSMADDKA

-499 SNSSGVY
+499 SNSSGIY
-506 EACPYCTGRGIVKS
+506 EPCPYCSGRGIVKS
-520 PRSVSIEIQRK
+520 PRAVSIEIQSK
-531 ITSAVRHHSLE
+531 ITSVVRRLRE
-542 SMNGTGLK
+542 ENIEKDAILK
-550 LKVFLHPSSLR
+550 IFLHPSTLR

-570 IERLERNYDLK
+570 IDRMERNYGLK
-581 ISFEAAESYHLENF
+581 LTFEAAETYHVENF
-595 KIIDE
+595 KLIDE
-600 FNDRE
+600 STSNE

>member
-1 MVNMVGSPSL
+1 MA
-11 TIMSRNTQNRS
+11 RNTK
-22 HYNRRRK
+22 RRPNYSKRR
-29 YRSNKNTS
+29 RSNKR
-37 AKVDSKNDL
+37 AEKKKLEADKNDL
-46 SKAPE
+46 TLPPMEPAPIS
-51 EPKPLLIDKKELR
+51 IDKCKLR
-64 EAALERAKSRPI
+64 EEAIERAKKRPI
-76 RDRIL
+76 RERIL

-87 QNKDYKELIIN
+87 TKQDYKELIIN
-98 TEALERRVAMMEN
+98 TEALERRVALIEN
-111 GILQGFDV
+111 GVLQAFDV
-119 ERLDEDR
+119 ERLDEER

-136 QNLEPGLKAAFVD
+136 QNLEPGLKAAFVN

-181 KTHGQ
+181 KTP
-186 NEAKSIQDI
+186 NNRVEAKSIQEI
-195 PRAFPIGSEIVVQI
+195 PKVFPVGSEIIVQI
-209 TKAQIGSKGPRT
+209 TKGQIGSKGPRT
-221 TTNLSLPGRFL
+221 TTNLSLAGRFL
-232 VLMPFA
+232 VMMPYA

-246 IEEKAERS
+246 IDDKAERS

-276 GQNKPDRFFDRDLHL
+276 GQNKPERFFDRDLHL
-291 VLQRWDQIEAKMK
+291 LLQQWDEIEAKMK
-304 TQESPAF
+304 SQDSPCF
-311 LHEEP
+311 LYQEP

-334 QVDKK
+334 QIDRK
-339 EDYNR
+339 EDYTR
-344 LIECIQQISP
+344 LIETIQRISP
-354 KSKSKVNHFAE
+354 KSKSKVTHFDE
-365 QIPIFERFNVERQI
+365 EIPIFERFNVERQI

-417 KDGKNFILQANVEAA
+417 KDGKNFILQANIEAA
-432 LEVARQMRLRNLGGL
+432 AEVCRQMRLRNLGGL
-447 VIVDFIDMK
+447 VIIDFIDMK
-456 NKNDQRKVFQ
+456 NKGDQRKVFQ
-466 KMKSAMADDKA
+466 KMKSSMADDKA

-499 SNSSGVY
+499 SNSSGIY
-506 EACPYCTGRGIVKS
+506 EPCPYCSGRGIVKS
-520 PRSVSIEIQRK
+520 PRAVSIEIQRK
-531 ITSAVRHHSLE
+531 ITSVVRRLRE
-542 SMNGTGLK
+542 ENIEKEAILK
-550 LKVFLHPSSLR
+550 IFLHPSTLR

-570 IERLERNYDLK
+570 IDRMERNYGLK
-581 ISFEAAESYHLENF
+581 LTFEAAETYHVENF
-595 KIIDE
+595 KLIDE
-600 FNDRE
+600 STSNE